1 MLVKCAVMLPYDEV
15 PSGERGS
22 SLQLANAVA
31 AAIGQQQQQQQLWQQ
46 MSADRGVLL

>member
-1 MLVKCAVMLPYDEV
+1 MLPYDEV

-31 AAIGQQQQQQQLWQQ
+31 AAIGQQQQQQLWQQ